1 MSAFRH
7 DLHNIYCV
15 RPSKVQMWSIGT
27 CIFKWSYRFR
37 RELSLTI
44 DINHMMFVFRFLL
57 PRCSIIFSRS
67 WSNVSPQTTKD
78 FLFDIFLALNF
89 ETLSNPVKFCPEIVG
104 ARVNEMIFCN
114 VSICLWCRLLTM
126 LARFSYK
133 ALGCVKKIAHF
144 LQAICCRY
152 PKVVQLTAEKL
163 ISDRMLS

>member
-104 ARVNEMIFCN
+104 ARVNEMIFCEN
-114 VSICLWCRLLTM
+114 VSEFTESNLRCAENEQKNAIRPWLPETHLMSLKNCLNW
-126 LARFSYK
+126 ARK
-133 ALGCVKKIAHF
+133 
-144 LQAICCRY
+144 
-152 PKVVQLTAEKL
+152 
-163 ISDRMLS
+163 D